1 MNTTDARP
9 REFPT
14 MRLTSAVAAA
24 AMIASAVAIW
34 QAAQLES
41 SAMIDFIALG
51 ITVTGMAVGG
61 AAWAAWSVK
70 RRVRTTAARSLSA
83 LASVGVAVAVAAA
96 TLFAWAYMDHHGQYA
111 RNYGGA
117 GACLSETPY
126 ASERAQLAESPSIS
140 GDRMKVVPQGGG
152 ENRALLFDGTKDGLI
167 PADSHTREVLS
178 RYAC

>member
-24 AMIASAVAIW
+24 AMIASAAVVW
-34 QAAQLES
+34 QAARLES
-41 SAMIDFIALG
+41 SAVIDFIAIA
-51 ITVTGMAVGG
+51 ITVTGIAVGG

-70 RRVRTTAARSLSA
+70 RRVRTTAARSLA
-83 LASVGVAVAVAAA
+83 TLASTGVAVAVAAT
-96 TLFAWAYMDHHGQYA
+96 TLFAWAHTDPHGQYA

-117 GACLSETPY
+117 GACLSGTPY
-126 ASERAQLAESPSIS
+126 ASERAQLSESPSVS
-140 GDRMKVVPQGGG
+140 GDRMKVTPQGAGAN
-152 ENRALLFDGTKDGLI
+152 EPLLFDGTKDGLT